1 MKKTNFLNW
10 LVESVSILLI
20 SIVSTVIL
28 ATLMTLPGVII
39 AFIFNE
45 STDGI
50 ITGGLISFL
59 ISGAAFLFIS
69 KCIESDKREDEDVD
83 KYEDEDED
91 EYEEDDEYEC

>member
-28 ATLMTLPGVII
+28 ATIMALPGVII
-39 AFIFNE
+39 AFVFNE
-45 STDGI
+45 NTDGI

-69 KCIESDKREDEDVD
+69 KCIKSDKREDED
-83 KYEDEDED
+83 EDEDEY